1 MITAAERERLASAVR
16 EAEAGTAG
24 EIVVVVAAQAS
35 GYRTVPVIWAFLG
48 ALAVPWPLIWIT
60 TLGPSR
66 IYLVQLVAAL
76 VLSVALSLPKRRYAL
91 VPGFMKRARA
101 HEAAT
106 REFVAR
112 GLTRTRDRTGVLIYV
127 AAAEHYAEILADTGI
142 ADRVDEGVWRETIEE
157 LIEAI
162 KAGRAADGLI
172 AAVRSVGAIL
182 AEHAPPHADD
192 ADELPNKVILL

>member
-1 MITAAERERLASAVR
+1 MITAADRERLASAVR

-76 VLSVALSLPKRRYAL
+76 VLSVALSFPKRRYAL

-172 AAVRSVGAIL
+172 AAVRRVGAIL